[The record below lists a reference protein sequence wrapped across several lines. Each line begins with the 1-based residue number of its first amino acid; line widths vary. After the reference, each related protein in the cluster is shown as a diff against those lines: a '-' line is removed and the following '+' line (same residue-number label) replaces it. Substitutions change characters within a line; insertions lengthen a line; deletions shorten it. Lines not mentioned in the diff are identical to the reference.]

1 MRMKARV
8 ISAEE
13 VVQAAPPSSKP
24 WKGSGYVAGDRRHC
38 TMELFELDGK
48 LPLKMMVG
56 SVVLLEVQP
65 VGLLVGPSRTLQV
78 HRLRFEQAYMLNF
91 EPVHMRSFGQVSAVE
106 LVPRSAEEEHTVWSI
121 VSVVQKEGQ
130 PAEVEW
136 AKPVQ
141 RVVV

>member
-8 ISAEE
+8 TSVEAAK
-13 VVQAAPPSSKP
+13 QAVLPSSKP
-24 WKGSGYVAGDRRHC
+24 LIKSVYVEEGRRHC
-38 TMELFELDGK
+38 TMEPSGLDGE

-65 VGLLVGPSRTLQV
+65 VVLSVAPSRTLQV

-106 LVPRSAEEEHTVWSI
+106 LVPKLAEEEHMV
-121 VSVVQKEGQ
+121 
-130 PAEVEW
+130 
-136 AKPVQ
+136 
-141 RVVV
+141 